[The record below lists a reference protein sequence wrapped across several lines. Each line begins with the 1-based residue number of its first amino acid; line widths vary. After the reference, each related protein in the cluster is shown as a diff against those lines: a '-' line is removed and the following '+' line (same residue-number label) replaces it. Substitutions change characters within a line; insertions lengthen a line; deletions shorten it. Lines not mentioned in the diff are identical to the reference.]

1 MGVLD
6 IGRSSFGIARTTH
19 SHLTLLSTPRRRIP
33 WGDGFYEVPDGLEKF
48 APGELI
54 RYEPMH
60 AYLVPG
66 VRLRARAWRILY
78 RSTGAV
84 GEPTA
89 VSGTLLLP
97 ENSRRHG
104 TLPLIAYAIGTHGI
118 GDDAAPSRL
127 LSTGLRLGGRAD
139 GARARP
145 RLRSRRHRLPGTRH
159 SGRSR
164 LHGRPCARCQPAR
177 RDARGATAGARGAA
191 AGRSG
196 GDHGLLGGRHRGR
209 LGRAAAAGVRA
220 RADARGCRRRRRRRR
235 RRARRPDARRQLLL
249 VLPGIRRDRLRRG
262 LSRARAGALP
272 GGQGA
277 RDDRRPEAHQ
287 HPAGRRPRV
296 RGSPASAS

>member
-33 WGDGFYEVPDGLEKF
+33 WGDGFYEVPDGLERL

-66 VRLRARAWRILY
+66 GRLRARAWGILP
-78 RSTGAV
+78 RSPGAV

-127 LSTGLRLGGRAD
+127 LSTGLDWEAGLMALVLGRGFGVVVTDYQGLGTPGDHAYMVGRAL
-139 GARARP
+139 GAN
-145 RLRSRRHRLPGTRH
+145 LL
-159 SGRSR
+159 
-164 LHGRPCARCQPAR
+164 
-177 RDARGATAGARGAA
+177 DAM
-191 AGRSG
+191 
-196 GDHGLLGGRHRGR
+196 
-209 LGRAAAAGVRA
+209 RAAQ
-220 RADARGCRRRRRRRR
+220 
-235 RRARRPDARRQLLL
+235 QLEPAE
-249 VLPGIRRDRLRRG
+249 LP
-262 LSRARAGALP
+262 P
-272 GGQGA
+272 
-277 RDDRRPEAHQ
+277 
-287 HPAGRRPRV
+287 
-296 RGSPASAS
+296 